1 MKRRIGK
8 FATVPAMVAAVSL
21 AVPAGAA
28 PLRIDT
34 ARTAQEVD
42 TSWHDDA
49 QTAERHRRNRGYRD
63 RGTSVGDVLT
73 GVLIIGGIA
82 AIANA
87 ATKNRDRDYRYP
99 ERDERYRDYP
109 RTRDSG
115 LDNAAELCLA
125 EIERDQRV
133 ENVDSVER
141 TAEGWFVR
149 GRLYDGAPFTC
160 VIGPD
165 GRIDDIDYGASASR
179 DDDEGDYEDRD
190 DREYGLDDGYAAAP
204 APGQWDD
211 ARYEAARRDA
221 LVGGPDAPARAEPR
235 DVPTLDGPQPAYP
248 GGPLPGEKG
257 YEEPDTGSIAFA
269 P

>member
-1 MKRRIGK
+1 ML
-8 FATVPAMVAAVSL
+8 AAVSL
-21 AVPAGAA
+21 GLPAQAA
-28 PLRIDT
+28 PIALDT
-34 ARTAQEVD
+34 SRTSQQVD

-49 QTAERHRRNRGYRD
+49 QTVERHRRYRDYRHRGYRH
-63 RGTSVGDVLT
+63 RGYGRTSVGDVLT

-87 ATKNRDRDYRYP
+87 ASKDRDRDYRYRD
-99 ERDERYRDYP
+99 RDERYRDY
-109 RTRDSG
+109 RQTRDNG
-115 LDNAAELCLA
+115 LDNAAELCIA

-133 ENVDSVER
+133 EDVDSVER

-160 VIGPD
+160 MIGPD

-179 DDDEGDYEDRD
+179 YEREDDEGRDYD
-190 DREYGLDDGYAAAP
+190 LDDGYAAAP

-211 ARYEAARRDA
+211 ARYEAARRGA
-221 LVGGPDAPARAEPR
+221 LVGGPDAPANEEPR
-235 DVPTLDGPQPAYP
+235 DVPTADGPQPAYP
-248 GGPLPGEKG
+248 GGPLPGEEG